1 MPLIFAQLICPKPH
15 EQLLFGGF
23 SRKCFAASGTGYR
36 GGKWWLGVP
45 GYATARS
52 QACGGDTCRWGLRG
66 RCAAAPAHAWPRNQ
80 RTRSPVPQRSRAAAG
95 RPSNTAAQLD
105 MAIAGVQ
112 ISARAQLPSL
122 LLASKESPCCLLSDA
137 PTAVCARGLSSQR
150 EATAQGQLITDPRRC
165 RAVFRGGCNSRG
177 LSVDVRAKP
186 ATAASRCATC

>member
-1 MPLIFAQLICPKPH
+1 MNNCCLADFRESVFQLRVPRWQMVVGGPRIRNCPI
-15 EQLLFGGF
+15 
-23 SRKCFAASGTGYR
+23 
-36 GGKWWLGVP
+36 P
-45 GYATARS
+45 GLRRRYVS
-52 QACGGDTCRWGLRG
+52 LGLRG

-112 ISARAQLPSL
+112 ISAHAQLPSL

-165 RAVFRGGCNSRG
+165 RAVFRGGRNSRG
-177 LSVDVRAKP
+177 LSVDMSAKP
-186 ATAASRCATC
+186 ATAASRCATH